1 VRECFE
7 EERPR
12 LLTLPDNP
20 FPSEERL
27 TVRVHKTPYARF
39 DWNDYSVPHTHVRR
53 TLEVRATPD
62 TVRILEA
69 GAVIAT
75 HPRSYD
81 RDEQVEDP
89 LHIKGLADLK
99 RCARRHRAMDRLH
112 HAAPSGAKFFAA
124 AAQRGVHLG
133 ALTRGLTDLLDT
145 HGAAALEAALTAA
158 LAEDSAHL
166 AAVRHFVDAH
176 RARRGAR
183 PPIPVHLPDDPRVR
197 ALNVRPHNLTD
208 YEQLTRKDSH
218 ERIPEA
224 LDEPDRDDPLA

>member
-1 VRECFE
+1 
-7 EERPR
+7 
-12 LLTLPDNP
+12 
-20 FPSEERL
+20 
-27 TVRVHKTPYARF
+27 
-39 DWNDYSVPHTHVRR
+39 
-53 TLEVRATPD
+53 
-62 TVRILEA
+62 
-69 GAVIAT
+69 
-75 HPRSYD
+75 
-81 RDEQVEDP
+81 
-89 LHIKGLADLK
+89 
-99 RCARRHRAMDRLH
+99 MDRLH

-158 LAEDSAHL
+158 LAEDSVHL

-197 ALNVRPHNLTD
+197 ALSVRPHNLTD

-224 LDEPDRDDPLA
+224 LGEPDRDDPPA